1 MLTREQVLDIQTYC
15 AEHKI
20 TIGERL
26 GELHI
31 ETSQFY
37 RWQRKYRQEDEQG
50 SDPGSFVQL
59 TQGGAF
65 VSPMMPPARTSGK
78 SRSKNGDSQPQEQ
91 SFLTVELRT
100 ASGAA
105 MRIQGC
111 VVSGFG
117 LTTFGLK
124 TIGILPLWC
133 QSPHPSLMCS
143 R

>member
-1 MLTREQVLDIQTYC
+1 MLTREQVLEIQTYC

-20 TIGERL
+20 TQGERL
-26 GELHI
+26 DELQI
-31 ETSQFY
+31 DKSQFY

-65 VSPMMPPARTSGK
+65 VSTMMPPARTSGK
-78 SRSKNGDSQPQEQ
+78 IRSKNGDSQPQEQ

-100 ASGAA
+100 ASGSA

-111 VVSGFG
+111 MTAAHLRELIAASNV
-117 LTTFGLK
+117 
-124 TIGILPLWC
+124 
-133 QSPHPSLMCS
+133 
-143 R
+143 

>member
-1 MLTREQVLDIQTYC
+1 MRTREQVLEIQTYC

-20 TIGERL
+20 TQGERL
-26 GELHI
+26 DELQI
-31 ETSQFY
+31 DKSQFY
-37 RWQRKYRQEDEQG
+37 RWQRRYRQEDEQ
-50 SDPGSFVQL
+50 STDPGTFVQL

-100 ASGAA
+100 ASGSA

-111 VVSGFG
+111 MTAAHLRELIAASNV
-117 LTTFGLK
+117 
-124 TIGILPLWC
+124 
-133 QSPHPSLMCS
+133 
-143 R
+143 